1 MLKDFE
7 ISKKYLKYPILSTST
22 SCWQMNFLC
31 LSLTSSMTDITI
43 SCLKNVGGKL
53 LIFNKKF
60 LPTCLSPQLSYY
72 QLFCLNW
79 PHGISSLCEL
89 WNYLSHHH
97 LYCSAEKGSQF
108 HNIWHLSGK
117 ITREVTFIFYL
128 NRFLFLWNVK
138 SRSLFSLYPTLRSPS
153 FSESLTMYWSKGS
166 RRPSSKN
173 VSNFSSNF
181 LPTSHSVKLE
191 IIALIFP
198 ELAGIVNKITWS
210 ILSCWVIT
218 IAALCVSLP
227 WIANFAET
235 NLILLPFDKKWISKT
250 DFHYFEPALS
260 YSSFIPIKFYDRN
273 MKRNIN

>member
-1 MLKDFE
+1 MGFPLFVSFE
-7 ISKKYLKYPILSTST
+7 IICLIIICIVQLKKAH
-22 SCWQMNFLC
+22 NF
-31 LSLTSSMTDITI
+31 TIFDI
-43 SCLKNVGGKL
+43 C
-53 LIFNKKF
+53 
-60 LPTCLSPQLSYY
+60 Q
-72 QLFCLNW
+72 
-79 PHGISSLCEL
+79 
-89 WNYLSHHH
+89 
-97 LYCSAEKGSQF
+97 
-108 HNIWHLSGK
+108 GK

>member
-1 MLKDFE
+1 MRHIASASQRSWCHSAQRCPPPLESRLERPLWKWQGGNYVLFIFICLIYVLKDFE
-7 ISKKYLKYPILSTST
+7 TSKKYLKYPILSTST

-117 ITREVTFIFYL
+117 IAWEVTFIFYL
-128 NRFLFLWNVK
+128 NRFLFVK
-138 SRSLFSLYPTLRSPS
+138 S
-153 FSESLTMYWSKGS
+153 EKKGIILL
-166 RRPSSKN
+166 
-173 VSNFSSNF
+173 VSYFK
-181 LPTSHSVKLE
+181 V
-191 IIALIFP
+191 
-198 ELAGIVNKITWS
+198 S
-210 ILSCWVIT
+210 IL
-218 IAALCVSLP
+218 L
-227 WIANFAET
+227 WILDNV
-235 NLILLPFDKKWISKT
+235 LK
-250 DFHYFEPALS
+250 
-260 YSSFIPIKFYDRN
+260 
-273 MKRNIN
+273 